1 MGSMADVNTPEKTL
15 EANEGVNQVTAVPVV
30 EGSLPEVAGEH
41 AAMPNPKSPTEG
53 KGDKPDEADVEI
65 LELPGSDRKRE
76 KSPEIERGDVKRLCA
91 TLETQLPSVL
101 EKLHEGYK
109 LTAESLKAVKERT
122 ALDKQMQKD
131 LSELARSHGSEHIS
145 QKYFLSIMQENL
157 KRAEN
162 LEWQVGGTKS
172 EANTSLKS
180 ISNKILGAQ
189 TACKEGLK
197 ALHGEMR
204 EGNERVVQA
213 ITDGFSKLTAA
224 MVANAPPVKE
234 ASAPAYPPVPPP
246 TMPPGTP
253 PAGSSVTSTYGLPG
267 YASSYGMP
275 NPNLLTPNVPTSN
288 APMVNTP
295 QTPAGVGPTS
305 MGSMGNT
312 LTGPV
317 VAAAARNEPQPP
329 MVLLV
334 ADEAGARRR
343 VAVSP
348 TRHLSSNNLTQSY
361 LQEFGLG
368 CVYHAGGYHRRLPD
382 VFLPK

>member
-1 MGSMADVNTPEKTL
+1 M
-15 EANEGVNQVTAVPVV
+15 
-30 EGSLPEVAGEH
+30 
-41 AAMPNPKSPTEG
+41 
-53 KGDKPDEADVEI
+53 
-65 LELPGSDRKRE
+65 
-76 KSPEIERGDVKRLCA
+76 
-91 TLETQLPSVL
+91 L

-109 LTAESLKAVKERT
+109 LTAESLEAVKERT

-275 NPNLLTPNVPTSN
+275 TPNVPTSN

-305 MGSMGNT
+305 MGSMGNIP
-312 LTGPV
+312 TGPV

>member
-1 MGSMADVNTPEKTL
+1 
-15 EANEGVNQVTAVPVV
+15 
-30 EGSLPEVAGEH
+30 
-41 AAMPNPKSPTEG
+41 
-53 KGDKPDEADVEI
+53 
-65 LELPGSDRKRE
+65 
-76 KSPEIERGDVKRLCA
+76 
-91 TLETQLPSVL
+91 
-101 EKLHEGYK
+101 
-109 LTAESLKAVKERT
+109 
-122 ALDKQMQKD
+122 MQKD

-213 ITDGFSKLTAA
+213 ITDGFSKLPAA

-275 NPNLLTPNVPTSN
+275 NPNVPTPNVPTSN

-295 QTPAGVGPTS
+295 QTPAGVGPIS

-312 LTGPV
+312 PTGPV

>member
-1 MGSMADVNTPEKTL
+1 
-15 EANEGVNQVTAVPVV
+15 
-30 EGSLPEVAGEH
+30 
-41 AAMPNPKSPTEG
+41 
-53 KGDKPDEADVEI
+53 
-65 LELPGSDRKRE
+65 
-76 KSPEIERGDVKRLCA
+76 
-91 TLETQLPSVL
+91 
-101 EKLHEGYK
+101 
-109 LTAESLKAVKERT
+109 
-122 ALDKQMQKD
+122 
-131 LSELARSHGSEHIS
+131 
-145 QKYFLSIMQENL
+145 MQENL

-162 LEWQVGGTKS
+162 LEWQVGGPKS

-189 TACKEGLK
+189 TATKEGLK

-213 ITDGFSKLTAA
+213 ISDGFSKLTAA
-224 MVANAPPVKE
+224 MVANAPPVRE

-275 NPNLLTPNVPTSN
+275 NPNLLTPNVPTPNVPTSN

-295 QTPAGVGPTS
+295 QTPAGVGRT
-305 MGSMGNT
+305 SMGNT
-312 LTGPV
+312 STGPV

-348 TRHLSSNNLTQSY
+348 TRHLSSNNLAQSY

-368 CVYHAGGYHRRLPD
+368 CVYHSGGYHRRLPD